1 MQQTPVETL
10 FYMLDETATI
20 IQESIHCSFLEALVE
35 TGENL
40 FQETIL
46 QDELSEWTKKRLQKK
61 YEAAAL
67 EMYTSEQIR
76 QAWQLAMIK
85 GMKETVQANH
95 QMTPDSI
102 GLIISYLV
110 EKFLQN
116 TNHFTMLDP
125 AVGTGNLLMTMMH
138 QLHRSDIQAYGVDV
152 DDVLIKLA
160 YTGANLQKK
169 EVTLFCQDSLALL
182 MIDPVDVIVCDLPIG
197 YYPNQ
202 INAAKYQLNRESGQA
217 FAHHLLIEQSIKHTK
232 PGGYLFFLIPN
243 NLFHEDE
250 SKKLHDFLKQEV
262 YIQGIMQLP
271 KALFKNEASGK
282 TIFIIQKK
290 QQGLKPPKQVLL
302 ADLPKLSNKEAMMR
316 IFAQIDVWLQENKS

>member
-10 FYMLDETATI
+10 FYMLEETAKI
-20 IQESIHCSFLEALVE
+20 IQESKQCSFLEALVE

-46 QDELSEWTKKRLQKK
+46 QDGLSEWTKKRLQKK
-61 YEAAAL
+61 YENAAL
-67 EMYTSEQIR
+67 AMFTSEQIR

-116 TNHFTMLDP
+116 TKHFTMLDP
-125 AVGTGNLLMTMMH
+125 AVGTGNLLMTIMH
-138 QLHRSDIQAYGVDV
+138 QLHQSDIQAYGVDV
-152 DDVLIKLA
+152 DDILIKLA

-169 EVTLFCQDSLALL
+169 ELTLFCQDSLALL

-202 INAAKYQLNRESGQA
+202 ITAANYQLNRESGQA

-243 NLFHEDE
+243 NLFHGDD
-250 SKKLHDFLKQEV
+250 SRKLHDFLKQEV
-262 YIQGIMQLP
+262 HIQGIMQLP
-271 KALFKNEASGK
+271 TAMFKNEASGK
-282 TIFIIQKK
+282 SIFIIQKK

-302 ADLPKLSNKEAMMR
+302 ADLPKLSNKEAMIR
-316 IFAQIDVWLQENKS
+316 IFAQIDVWLQENKC